1 MKNLLKIIAVAKQ
14 LVGSQAVSTPNQRK
28 SVITVNIVVSGAQG
42 AGKSTFIRILN
53 IALDRATALMPFP
66 VDFNIDIEEVQ
77 K

>member
-1 MKNLLKIIAVAKQ
+1 MKKLLNIIAVAKQ

-53 IALDRATALMPFP
+53 IALDRAMALMPFP
-66 VDFNIDIEEVQ
+66 VDFNIDIQEVQ

>member
-1 MKNLLKIIAVAKQ
+1 MKKLLKIIAVAKQ

-53 IALDRATALMPFP
+53 IALDRAMALMPFP
-66 VDFNIDIEEVQ
+66 VDFNIDIDEVQ